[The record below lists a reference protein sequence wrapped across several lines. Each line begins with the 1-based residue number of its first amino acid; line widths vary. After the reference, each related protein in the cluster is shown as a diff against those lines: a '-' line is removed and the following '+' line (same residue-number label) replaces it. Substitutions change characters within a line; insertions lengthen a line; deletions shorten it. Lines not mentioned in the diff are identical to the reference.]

1 MAEFDLQEF
10 GRLQAQ
16 VETLIDTNRVNTET
30 LATLSAA
37 IQSMQLQMAEA
48 KGGWRAL
55 MLIGGASASLG
66 SFATWALTHLAGR
79 GPT

>member
-1 MAEFDLQEF
+1 MNAIDPQEF

-16 VETLIDTNRVNTET
+16 VETLIKSDAEKTDLLRG
-30 LATLSAA
+30 LSENVTA
-37 IQSMQLQMAEA
+37 MRLQMAEA

-66 SFATWALTHLAGR
+66 SGLTWAWSHLFH
-79 GPT
+79 PLSS